1 MIARLLV
8 WTLVAIV
15 FHFVWRLLLG
25 ATARKRT
32 RPANRSTKGPVAGR
46 MVRDRM
52 CQTFLPEADAL
63 RLEQS
68 GHIHYFC
75 SENCRELFL
84 SGKTSP

>member
-15 FHFVWRLLLG
+15 IHFLWRLLLG
-25 ATARKRT
+25 VTGRQRT
-32 RPANRSTKGPVAGR
+32 RPATRSGNRPVAGR

-63 RLEQS
+63 RLEQG

-75 SENCRELFL
+75 SSTCRELFL
-84 SGKTSP
+84 AGKKSS

>member
-8 WTLVAIV
+8 WTLVALV
-15 FHFVWRLLLG
+15 FHFVWRLLLR
-25 ATARKRT
+25 ATARRRT
-32 RPANRSTKGPVAGR
+32 RPSREPATGR

-68 GHIHYFC
+68 GQIHYFC
-75 SENCRELFL
+75 SATCRELFL